1 MIEIQNLYRVPIL
14 FSFRFT
20 FQNCEMDQDKKFE
33 CEKCFKAF
41 KFKSILLL
49 HSMRCEIVFEE
60 NNDSLTKHYNLN
72 DVSKLNHKTEIKETE
87 KRIGLEEK
95 EYKVITDK
103 ESANKYQCKSCGGK
117 FNKVNQFQQHY
128 KHAQKGFW
136 EIAPSQ

>member
-49 HSMRCEIVFEE
+49 HSMRCEIVFEK
-60 NNDSLTKHYNLN
+60 NSSTKHDNLN
-72 DVSKLNHKTEIKETE
+72 DVSKLNRKTEIKE
-87 KRIGLEEK
+87 L
-95 EYKVITDK
+95 
-103 ESANKYQCKSCGGK
+103 
-117 FNKVNQFQQHY
+117 H
-128 KHAQKGFW
+128 
-136 EIAPSQ
+136 